1 MAVCCKTCGV
11 HTRKVQGSSQF
22 ALNACFFFSKVIC
35 CFNAICVQDGVQLGY
50 EVEVQSAGQCDV
62 SLRHDG
68 RIFAT
73 GGWDNRQ
80 VNDALYMCCT
90 YVIQYDLQNYC
101 CWSGTIT
108 KYVQLLL
115 KHNDDAF

>member
-1 MAVCCKTCGV
+1 MAVCCKTCGD
-11 HTRKVQGSSQF
+11 HTRKVQCGSQF
-22 ALNACFFFSKVIC
+22 ALNASLYLYQEQHSKVVIC
-35 CFNAICVQDGVQLGY
+35 CFNPIYVQDGVQLGY

-90 YVIQYDLQNYC
+90 
-101 CWSGTIT
+101 
-108 KYVQLLL
+108 
-115 KHNDDAF
+115 